1 MSTPHAELLLETH
14 WCLVEGSLLPLGRR
28 DLSRSQTRD
37 RGKDTERGHG
47 VIHRGWGVANE
58 CVCACVCESPVG
70 LWACSLTPR
79 NDVLLF
85 MG

>member
-47 VIHRGWGVANE
+47 VIHRGWGGGGRGPE
-58 CVCACVCESPVG
+58 EEREMDYKSTETG
-70 LWACSLTPR
+70 
-79 NDVLLF
+79 
-85 MG
+85 